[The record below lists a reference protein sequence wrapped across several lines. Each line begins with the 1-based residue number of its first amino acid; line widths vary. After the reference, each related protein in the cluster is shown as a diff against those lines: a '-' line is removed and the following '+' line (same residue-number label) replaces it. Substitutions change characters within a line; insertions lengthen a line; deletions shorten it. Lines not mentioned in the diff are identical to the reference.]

1 MLSSEVRQIR
11 RRLTV
16 KQPTSRIEQSDAL
29 VILETHVAIQRILE
43 TTALPIME
51 RMRFTTIVL
60 LLQTMAD
67 QEVITAIL
75 P

>member
-1 MLSSEVRQIR
+1 MLLSEVRLIR